1 MLHVAPLSQDTLP
14 KSPDTK
20 RFANR
25 SKTSFSPGRQN
36 ILLFIGL
43 AEETRLLPAPLTGLI
58 LFDKRENQIPTFA
71 SFNIQSRNDWYWLLS
86 VGLVLPVSLVVA
98 FAPAS
103 EYHFQDF
110 DEHPQPQYCNDYVFH
125 ITVLFLITTC
135 KDTKKSRHRRIY
147 NVKYQYNM

>member
-43 AEETRLLPAPLTGLI
+43 AEETRYCPPFAWVDI
-58 LFDKRENQIPTFA
+58 YDKREN
-71 SFNIQSRNDWYWLLS
+71 
-86 VGLVLPVSLVVA
+86 
-98 FAPAS
+98 
-103 EYHFQDF
+103 
-110 DEHPQPQYCNDYVFH
+110 
-125 ITVLFLITTC
+125 
-135 KDTKKSRHRRIY
+135 
-147 NVKYQYNM
+147 